1 MLKLIF
7 SRPTESARS
16 GWIVGVSVPVVRAK
30 EPMQRLFA
38 VAADDSA
45 TAERLTRQALGN
57 LHCKVAARL
66 RLSPRG
72 LASFEVA
79 SGEIQEIDTD

>member
-16 GWIVGVSVPVVRAK
+16 GWIVGVSVPVVGAK

-38 VAADDSA
+38 VADDSA

-79 SGEIQEIDTD
+79 SGEIQESETD